1 MKCAVEEGWQPRKG
15 VMSCGEQ
22 IVYQTEALQS
32 CELLANKNNFD
43 RSGNIDNKTL
53 DKDNIVIM

>member
-22 IVYQTEALQS
+22 IVYQTEALQW

-43 RSGNIDNKTL
+43 RSGNVDNKTL
-53 DKDNIVIM
+53 DNDITVIM

>member
-32 CELLANKNNFD
+32 CELLANKNSCD

-53 DKDNIVIM
+53 DYDIILII

>member
-53 DKDNIVIM
+53 DNDIIVIL

>member
-32 CELLANKNNFD
+32 CELLANKDNSD
-43 RSGNIDNKTL
+43 RSGKIDKRTL
-53 DKDNIVIM
+53 DNDNIVIM

>member
-32 CELLANKNNFD
+32 CELLANEN
-43 RSGNIDNKTL
+43 SCGNIDNKTL
-53 DKDNIVIM
+53 DNDIILII